1 MAAAKHLVTND
12 FLMIFQAEKDSG
24 IVANFY
30 PSITST
36 SCVLEANQ
44 RYQLWSGELGNV
56 RRRCERRKEIVI
68 CIWVVF
74 RRKGAGKRAM
84 VERLL
89 IIPFLSSFY
98 KSPWETCFS
107 RGAEFGASRL
117 LLLKWSLRQFWAGE
131 MATLLG
137 DGGPAR
143 PRRSARFKII
153 LVWPSALP
161 AAKDGKVL
169 RFFHPNINK
178 QKQSSFQLFFFAE
191 FCRGKSCQNSVS
203 LAVNSTDAPLI
214 WRKKQ
219 QLQNYLK
226 EDRHSNN
233 KPINTKCWTFSTVRR
248 LAQVWQVLK

>member
-137 DGGPAR
+137 DGRPAR

-153 LVWPSALP
+153 P
-161 AAKDGKVL
+161 AQCTSSAKDGKVL
-169 RFFHPNINK
+169 SLFQTSTKTISTLFLSNEFSRASPRQFFCK
-178 QKQSSFQLFFFAE
+178 SQKKLS
-191 FCRGKSCQNSVS
+191 K
-203 LAVNSTDAPLI
+203 
-214 WRKKQ
+214 
-219 QLQNYLK
+219 
-226 EDRHSNN
+226 
-233 KPINTKCWTFSTVRR
+233 
-248 LAQVWQVLK
+248 

>member
-1 MAAAKHLVTND
+1 MTFWWFSK
-12 FLMIFQAEKDSG
+12 QEKSFASSPTF
-24 IVANFY
+24 IR
-30 PSITST
+30 PSP
-36 SCVLEANQ
+36 CVLEANQ
-44 RYQLWSGELGNV
+44 RYQLWSSGAWQ
-56 RRRCERRKEIVI
+56 RMCERRKEIVI

-137 DGGPAR
+137 DGRPAR

-153 LVWPSALP
+153 P
-161 AAKDGKVL
+161 AQCTSSAKDGKVL
-169 RFFHPNINK
+169 SISKHQ
-178 QKQSSFQLFFFAE
+178 QKQSQLFFLATNLAAHRRVNF
-191 FCRGKSCQNSVS
+191 FCKLQ
-203 LAVNSTDAPLI
+203 
-214 WRKKQ
+214 KK
-219 QLQNYLK
+219 LSK
-226 EDRHSNN
+226 
-233 KPINTKCWTFSTVRR
+233 
-248 LAQVWQVLK
+248 

>member
-1 MAAAKHLVTND
+1 MA
-12 FLMIFQAEKDSG
+12 
-24 IVANFY
+24 VANGTSYCEWLFDDF
-30 PSITST
+30 PSKKKSFASSPTFIRPSP
-36 SCVLEANQ
+36 CMLEANQ
-44 RYQLWSGELGNV
+44 RYQLWSSGAWQ
-56 RRRCERRKEIVI
+56 RMCERRKEIVI

-137 DGGPAR
+137 DGRPAR

-153 LVWPSALP
+153 P
-161 AAKDGKVL
+161 AQCTSSAKDGKVL
-169 RFFHPNINK
+169 SISKHQ
-178 QKQSSFQLFFFAE
+178 QKQSQLFFLATNLAAHRRVNFFAN
-191 FCRGKSCQNSVS
+191 RRKSCQNSVS
-203 LAVNSTDAPLI
+203 LAVNSSVALLI

-219 QLQNYLK
+219 
-226 EDRHSNN
+226 
-233 KPINTKCWTFSTVRR
+233 
-248 LAQVWQVLK
+248 

>member
-1 MAAAKHLVTND
+1 MRYGPSRHFAAVAKKEKAATSKVGWRRQYREESLPPPLHQEKETFVEMA
-12 FLMIFQAEKDSG
+12 
-24 IVANFY
+24 VANGTSYCEWLFDDF
-30 PSITST
+30 PSKKKSFASSPTFIRPSP
-36 SCVLEANQ
+36 CVLEANQ
-44 RYQLWSGELGNV
+44 RYQLWSSGAWQ
-56 RRRCERRKEIVI
+56 RMCERRKEIVI

-137 DGGPAR
+137 DGRPAR

-153 LVWPSALP
+153 P
-161 AAKDGKVL
+161 AQCTSSAKDGKVL
-169 RFFHPNINK
+169 SISKHQ
-178 QKQSSFQLFFFAE
+178 QKQSQLFF
-191 FCRGKSCQNSVS
+191 
-203 LAVNSTDAPLI
+203 
-214 WRKKQ
+214 
-219 QLQNYLK
+219 
-226 EDRHSNN
+226 
-233 KPINTKCWTFSTVRR
+233 
-248 LAQVWQVLK
+248 